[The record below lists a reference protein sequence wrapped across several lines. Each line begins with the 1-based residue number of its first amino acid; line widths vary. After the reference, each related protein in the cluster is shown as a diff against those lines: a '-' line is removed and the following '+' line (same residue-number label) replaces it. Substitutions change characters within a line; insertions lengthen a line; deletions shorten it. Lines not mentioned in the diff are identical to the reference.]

1 MGRLALCVLRG
12 QGLIHVSQQPYVGH
26 MGEKVSQETYLDLIK
41 ENYLEE
47 LWTHDI
53 KGWYRVGH
61 LTQNN

>member
-1 MGRLALCVLRG
+1 
-12 QGLIHVSQQPYVGH
+12 

-53 KGWYRVGH
+53 KGWYEWATGKP
-61 LTQNN
+61 TKWEKIS